1 MPNWVMNEL
10 TCIFQ
15 TKEELDAF
23 KNKANTEGLYN
34 SFIPM
39 PTVLDGTR
47 CPHLDPD
54 AFIAQV
60 NKRKGTN
67 FLSLE
72 GIVIEGIA
80 SQRANEMLKNVKAFI
95 VLLETDIFS
104 NESMMYS
111 KKMIEDL
118 KSYESI
124 LEKNIIIDEW
134 DAEIATQ
141 LIQNLKAFEETG
153 YHEWYAWN
161 LDNWGVKWD
170 AHDCKSKELTD
181 FNTIIFNFNSPWGTP
196 EHFVIKLSK
205 LYPDATFEMVSGSIE
220 NDSHYEFTCVN
231 GKFEETCSYDSF
243 REAVEDGKWGGWD
256 EWSVLLEESEEV

>member
-1 MPNWVMNEL
+1 MNEL

-47 CPHLDPD
+47 CPHLEPD
-54 AFIAQV
+54 AFIAQI
-60 NKRKGTN
+60 NNSRGTK
-67 FLSLE
+67 FQTLE
-72 GIVIEGIA
+72 GIKLAG
-80 SQRANEMLKNVKAFI
+80 
-95 VLLETDIFS
+95 
-104 NESMMYS
+104 
-111 KKMIEDL
+111 
-118 KSYESI
+118 
-124 LEKNIIIDEW
+124 EKW

-196 EHFVIKLSK
+196 EHFVKQLSK

-220 NDSHYEFTCVN
+220 NDSHYEFTCVD
-231 GKFEETCSYDSF
+231 GKYEETCSYDNF
-243 REAVEDGKWGGWD
+243 REAVEDGKWGGLN
-256 EWSVLLEESEEV
+256 EWAELLEETE

>member
-60 NKRKGTN
+60 NKNRGTK
-67 FLSLE
+67 FQTLE
-72 GIVIEGIA
+72 GIKLAGEKWD
-80 SQRANEMLKNVKAFI
+80 S
-95 VLLETDIFS
+95 
-104 NESMMYS
+104 ES
-111 KKMIEDL
+111 
-118 KSYESI
+118 
-124 LEKNIIIDEW
+124 
-134 DAEIATQ
+134 ATQ